1 MARRR
6 HRESSSHAPNR
17 RLVFTIT
24 RALLEEGCEGVLA
37 IHGDGRPL
45 VEPDTFERE
54 MEHLS

>member
-1 MARRR
+1 MR
-6 HRESSSHAPNR
+6 
-17 RLVFTIT
+17 V
-24 RALLEEGCEGVLA
+24 LLEEGCEGVFA